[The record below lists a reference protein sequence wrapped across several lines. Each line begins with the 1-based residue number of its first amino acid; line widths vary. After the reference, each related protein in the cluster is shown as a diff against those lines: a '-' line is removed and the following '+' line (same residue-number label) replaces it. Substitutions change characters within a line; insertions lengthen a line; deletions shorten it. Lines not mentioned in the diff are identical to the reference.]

1 MRLGR
6 FDCQLNF
13 EYAMVDIQITVR
25 IKHGVMMSSNQLI
38 AAKVLACGLFIG
50 LVNVTAFA
58 EPAVQAG
65 ETLES
70 LSQAKITTSI
80 NGQPGSIQEL
90 VQSGQVRLVNPEQ
103 ISAQPSSAA
112 AVEQSP
118 DTSTAASPSQS
129 MPSAPQLNSSA
140 DHPINSAKAEMPHS
154 NMPEAEQNL
163 QQTQPMPAESQSMPA
178 Q

>member
-1 MRLGR
+1 
-6 FDCQLNF
+6 
-13 EYAMVDIQITVR
+13 
-25 IKHGVMMSSNQLI
+25 MSSNHLV
-38 AAKVLACGLFIG
+38 AAKVLTCGLLMG

-90 VQSGQVRLVNPEQ
+90 VQSGQVRLVNPEN
-103 ISAQPSSAA
+103 SSVQPSPVATADLS
-112 AVEQSP
+112 S

-129 MPSAPQLNSSA
+129 MPSAPQLDSSA
-140 DHPINSAKAEMPHS
+140 AHPVNAAEAEIPS
-154 NMPEAEQNL
+154 SDLPEAEQNL
-163 QQTQPMPAESQSMPA
+163 QVQPLPTENQNLPA

>member
-1 MRLGR
+1 
-6 FDCQLNF
+6 
-13 EYAMVDIQITVR
+13 
-25 IKHGVMMSSNQLI
+25 MMSSNHVV
-38 AAKVLACGLFIG
+38 AAKVLACGLLMG

-90 VQSGQVRLVNPEQ
+90 VQSGQVRLVNPEN
-103 ISAQPSSAA
+103 SSVQPSPAA
-112 AVEQSP
+112 TADLSS
-118 DTSTAASPSQS
+118 DASTAVSPSPS
-129 MPSAPQLNSSA
+129 MSSAPQLDSSA
-140 DHPINSAKAEMPHS
+140 AHPVNAAEAEIPS
-154 NMPEAEQNL
+154 SDQPEAEQNL
-163 QQTQPMPAESQSMPA
+163 QVQPMPTENQSLPA

>member
-1 MRLGR
+1 MQLGR
-6 FDCQLNF
+6 FDCQVNF
-13 EYAMVDIQITVR
+13 EYAKVDAQITVR
-25 IKHGVMMSSNQLI
+25 IKDGVMMSSNHVV
-38 AAKVLACGLFIG
+38 AAKVLAFGLLMG

-90 VQSGQVRLVNPEQ
+90 VQSGQVRLVNPEN
-103 ISAQPSSAA
+103 SSVQPSPAA
-112 AVEQSP
+112 AADLSS
-118 DTSTAASPSQS
+118 DTSTAASPSPA
-129 MPSAPQLNSSA
+129 MPSAPQLDSSA
-140 DHPINSAKAEMPHS
+140 AHPVNAA
-154 NMPEAEQNL
+154 EAEIPRSDLPETEQN
-163 QQTQPMPAESQSMPA
+163 QQVQPMPAENQSLPA

>member
-1 MRLGR
+1 MQLGR
-6 FDCQLNF
+6 FDCQVNF
-13 EYAMVDIQITVR
+13 EYAKVDVQITVR
-25 IKHGVMMSSNQLI
+25 IKDGVMMSSNHVV
-38 AAKVLACGLFIG
+38 AAKVLAFGLLMG

-90 VQSGQVRLVNPEQ
+90 VQSGQVRLVNPEN
-103 ISAQPSSAA
+103 SSVQPSPAA
-112 AVEQSP
+112 TADLSS
-118 DTSTAASPSQS
+118 DASTAASPSQS
-129 MPSAPQLNSSA
+129 MSSA
-140 DHPINSAKAEMPHS
+140 SQLDSSAAHPVNAAEAEIPS
-154 NMPEAEQNL
+154 SDLPEAEQNL
-163 QQTQPMPAESQSMPA
+163 QLQPLPAESQNPPA

>member
-1 MRLGR
+1 
-6 FDCQLNF
+6 
-13 EYAMVDIQITVR
+13 
-25 IKHGVMMSSNQLI
+25 MSSNHLV
-38 AAKVLACGLFIG
+38 AAKVLTCGLLMG

-90 VQSGQVRLVNPEQ
+90 LQSGQVRLVNPEQ
-103 ISAQPSSAA
+103 TPVQQSLVSTTEGAQATSTVAETNASMPAPPQLDSSA
-112 AVEQSP
+112 E
-118 DTSTAASPSQS
+118 
-129 MPSAPQLNSSA
+129 
-140 DHPINSAKAEMPHS
+140 HPINATEAEIPNS

-163 QQTQPMPAESQSMPA
+163 EAQPLPSNSQTMPA